1 MTTLPDK
8 TALLGQIASLLPLAL
23 DPAYISKAATDDIY
37 EAVSFC
43 LIAKAAEDAE
53 GKVSFVDGD
62 GKPVTSLC
70 FSTQPHRVSKGPYTH
85 ALIEFDGKLRL
96 EAHIG
101 IYISSKTLDIME
113 CDVCVV
119 QKREADFFRKY
130 TKQSVRNR
138 GEREAPDSSKVL
150 IATECKY
157 WENDLNSLVSY
168 ACIGRFKSL
177 SAKHHHIVT
186 AIRSRRA
193 ERKIRDGLGCY
204 VWQPALLPTNAAP
217 IMRFQGVLIQ
227 EFTDYRTESRNNQ

>member
-1 MTTLPDK
+1 MTTLPNK
-8 TALLGQIASLLPLAL
+8 AALLAQIARLLPLAL
-23 DPAYISKAATDDIY
+23 DPAYVTKAATDDLY
-37 EAVSFC
+37 EVVSFY
-43 LIAKAAEDAE
+43 LVTKAADDAE

-62 GKPVTSLC
+62 GNTVTSLC
-70 FSTQPHRVSKGPYTH
+70 FSTQPHYISKGPYAH
-85 ALIEFDGKLRL
+85 ALIEFDGKLPL
-96 EAHIG
+96 EVHIG
-101 IYISSKTLDIME
+101 IYISSKSLDPME

-119 QKREADFFRKY
+119 HKREADAFRSSAKRP
-130 TKQSVRNR
+130 VRNR
-138 GEREAPDSSKVL
+138 GIRKGPDSLKVL

-177 SAKHHHIVT
+177 SAKHRHIVT
-186 AIRSRRA
+186 AIRSKRA

-204 VWQPALLPTNAAP
+204 VWQPALLPTNAAS